1 MVFVTHK
8 PLGVTVFQNSDFLR
22 LLKKKSEFSSLRDL
36 PQMSF
41 SAKFMGGKS
50 FQNFIDFG
58 TVNKGSIIIST
69 PFLRAS
75 FMVEALWW
83 SFWGNSYTDCVL
95 VHYTPQDLHDN
106 NFLVMFSMSL
116 ISWITH
122 QSLSIN

>member
-58 TVNKGSIIIST
+58 TVNKGSWICT
-69 PFLRAS
+69 
-75 FMVEALWW
+75 
-83 SFWGNSYTDCVL
+83 
-95 VHYTPQDLHDN
+95 
-106 NFLVMFSMSL
+106 SL
-116 ISWITH
+116 PL
-122 QSLSIN
+122 SLSSPLPVYLNIFKFKNYLIKISILLLPPVI